1 VSSQQARLN
10 ANQIRH
16 ILAVMKQVDSTLFT
30 IERIINSSDSPF
42 TREVNDLADRER
54 KMMSDLVQQ
63 LRSEMKSVLDE
74 LSIPLLNKDR
84 SARWTIETSLRS
96 ADVSFSDLGGRR
108 LEGYGKLDPE
118 AAKVVARLSQEL
130 RRIVEDGI
138 FMLGNTPKIGPQ

>member
-1 VSSQQARLN
+1 MSSQQPGLN

-30 IERIINSSDSPF
+30 IDRIVNSTDSPF
-42 TREVNDLADRER
+42 LREANDLSDEER
-54 KMMSDLVQQ
+54 KTLSDLVQQ
-63 LRSEMKSVLDE
+63 LRSEMTSVLEE
-74 LSIPLLNKDR
+74 LSIPLLSKDR
-84 SARWTIETSLRS
+84 SARWTIEAALRS

-118 AAKVVARLSQEL
+118 AAKVVARLSLQL

-138 FMLGNTPKIGPQ
+138 LMLGKTPKTGPQ